1 MKDYLPYIVFGLTTG
16 SVYGLAAMGLVL
28 TYKTSGLFNFAHG
41 AVGAAAAFAFYELHQ
56 VQGLPWPIAALV
68 SVLAL
73 GAAMGV
79 LLERLADRLSQVTT
93 TSKIVATIGL
103 LLTVRALAILLFGP
117 EFLPFPPFLPQTP
130 AFTVAGVAVT
140 ADNLVTLGLG
150 VAVCVGLY
158 QLFRRTRLG
167 TTMRAVVDDPAL
179 LDMTGQSPTAVRRQA
194 WVIGSVLASASGVLF
209 AAQQQQLDA
218 TLLSL
223 LVVQAFGAAALGAF
237 TSLPLAF
244 AGGIAVGLV
253 QKLVSKEVSSVHAL
267 QGLDLNVPFLA
278 LFVLLLLLPKRRLV
292 EIGQQVRGSGGYQRV
307 VNDAVRRAG
316 TGVVLAGA
324 VVLPFVVGSRLP
336 IWTNALS
343 QVVLFLSLALLVRT
357 SGQISLC
364 QIGFAAVGAAG
375 FGHFLA
381 AGMPWGVAVLCAG
394 LVSVPVGAVVAI
406 PAIRLSG
413 LFLAL
418 ATLGFGILLAQ
429 FFYVKDFMF
438 GVSDLR
444 TARPHA
450 FGLDSDRGYYYLL
463 LALAVLAALT
473 VVIIE
478 RSRLGR
484 LLRAL
489 ADSPIALTT
498 IGTSVNVSRVLVF
511 CISAFLA
518 GISGAIYSAQFGSI
532 NSNSF
537 GYVQSLVVLAVLA
550 VSGRSTVGAAFLAPV
565 LLFVVPGYVDSPTV
579 NDLLQLAFGLGAVAS
594 ALSSTTRSGGRWFGS
609 AAGQDWTRS
618 LTTTQARQL
627 DRTTDAPVRHVAV
640 TT

>member
-1 MKDYLPYIVFGLTTG
+1 MRDYLPYIVFGLTTG

-41 AVGAAAAFAFYELHQ
+41 AVGAAAAFTFYELRQ
-56 VQGLPWPIAALV
+56 VQGLPWPIAAVV

-73 GAAMGV
+73 GATIGV

-93 TSKIVATIGL
+93 TNKIVGTIGL
-103 LLTVRALAILLFGP
+103 LLTVRALAIVLFGP
-117 EFLPFPPFLPQTP
+117 EFLPFRPFLPQTP
-130 AFTVAGVAVT
+130 VVTVAGVAVT
-140 ADNLVTLGLG
+140 ADNVVTLGVGVVVALG
-150 VAVCVGLY
+150 LH

-167 TTMRAVVDDPAL
+167 TTMRAVVDDPPL
-179 LDMTGQSPTAVRRQA
+179 LDLTGQSPTAVRRQA

-244 AGGIAVGLV
+244 AGGIAVGVL

-267 QGLDLNVPFLA
+267 QGLDLNIPFLA
-278 LFVLLLLLPKRRLV
+278 LFVVLLLLPKHRLV
-292 EIGQQVRGSGGYQRV
+292 EIGQQVRGGGGYQRAV
-307 VNDAVRRAG
+307 GDGVRRTG
-316 TGVVLAGA
+316 TGAALAGA
-324 VVLPFVVGSRLP
+324 LVLPFLVGSRLP
-336 IWTNALS
+336 LWTNGLS

-364 QIGFAAVGAAG
+364 QIGFAAVGAAA

-381 AGMPWGVAVLCAG
+381 AGIPWGFAVLLAG
-394 LVSVPVGAVVAI
+394 LVSVPVGAIVAI

-429 FFYVKDFMF
+429 FFYLKDYLF

-444 TARPHA
+444 TSRPHA

-463 LALAVLAALT
+463 LGVALLAAS
-473 VVIIE
+473 VVVRIE

-489 ADSPIALTT
+489 ADSPVALTT

-518 GISGAIYSAQFGSI
+518 GTSGAVYSAQFGSI

-565 LLFVVPGYVDSPTV
+565 LLFVVPGYVDSPTL
-579 NDLLQLAFGLGAVAS
+579 NDLLQLGFGLGAVGS
-594 ALSSTTRSGGRWFGS
+594 ALTSRRSGGRWFGR
-609 AAGQDWTRS
+609 AAGRDWTRS

-627 DRTTDAPVRHVAV
+627 DGTTAVPARHVAM